1 MILWR
6 PSWLYS
12 NYIQGHPSV
21 FPNCAIKSVVLEK
34 RPADQFSVEHHFEM
48 LLWHSV
54 TQAHVPRKLQSCTY
68 LPTRVLS
75 EDDSIITRIEDC
87 KQFLP
92 TSYLVHLFCFFSWIT
107 TLHLF
112 GFFLFFLL
120 LYPSLRVKIAL
131 LTSSVIEATDA
142 SQAPKGSLR
151 PHTSLVL
158 WLSGGPFG
166 GVNLWGPEV
175 DMCSTVLVSA

>member
-1 MILWR
+1 MLWR
-6 PSWLYS
+6 PSWLDS

-21 FPNCAIKSVVLEK
+21 FPNCAIKSVVLGK
-34 RPADQFSVEHHFEM
+34 RPADQFLRNIILKCCSAQCYSGTRAKKAAVLHI
-48 LLWHSV
+48 
-54 TQAHVPRKLQSCTY
+54 
-68 LPTRVLS
+68 PTDSRVLS

-87 KQFLP
+87 KQLLP

-131 LTSSVIEATDA
+131 LTSSGAPDA
-142 SQAPKGSLR
+142 SQAPKGSLS
-151 PHTSLVL
+151 PHTSLML

-166 GVNLWGPEV
+166 GVENLWGSEV
-175 DMCSTVLVSA
+175 DTCSTVLVSA